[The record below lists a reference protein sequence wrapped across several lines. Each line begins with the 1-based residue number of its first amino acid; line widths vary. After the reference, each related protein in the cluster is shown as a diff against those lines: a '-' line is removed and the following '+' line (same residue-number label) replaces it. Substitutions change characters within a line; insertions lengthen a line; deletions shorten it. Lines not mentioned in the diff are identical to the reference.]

1 MKAIKEKTHFKG
13 IHVMKND
20 ESRTINHLD
29 NASKPRDFKK
39 WSTILRWDEN
49 VIEHK
54 KIEGIVCEKQDVP
67 SMQEMLHSLIPKFQ
81 MLVPMIFEKWSHKN
95 TLNHY

>member
-1 MKAIKEKTHFKG
+1 
-13 IHVMKND
+13 MKND

-29 NASKPRDFKK
+29 NASKPKDFEK

-54 KIEGIVCEKQDVP
+54 KTEGIVCEKQYVP
-67 SMQEMLHSLIPKFQ
+67 STQEMLQSLIPKCQ
-81 MLVPMIFEKWSHKN
+81 MLIPIFFKN
-95 TLNHY
+95 DHTKTL